1 MIIDAVLQNK
11 NTKKQIYK
19 YAVCSLSG
27 TYCLN
32 DPTLSGE
39 ISRISCGSRWPF
51 CKLEPTQLSTQLSCL
66 LSNEMYI
73 TSQPLISSACLACR
87 IFWFPPAECCSG
99 GCRRPNFRR
108 AAVFQK
114 PLAVHQLSGTTESVW
129 DSGKWTWVKKLL
141 FETEKI
147 WKNHPSILN
156 EKVDEKSAL
165 CFRPHLMPSTKIAEQ
180 WPNDHPILRF
190 ETLVE

>member
-1 MIIDAVLQNK
+1 MNGWIDKPIVKKKIKTHVDDNRCSSTNK

-51 CKLEPTQLSTQLSCL
+51 SKLEPTQLSTQLSCL

-87 IFWFPPAECCSG
+87 TFWFPPAECCSG

-114 PLAVHQLSGTTESVW
+114 PLAVHNYPGQQKVYLRLGKMDMGEEIVVWNGKNMKKSSQHPQRESRW
-129 DSGKWTWVKKLL
+129 KL
-141 FETEKI
+141 
-147 WKNHPSILN
+147 H
-156 EKVDEKSAL
+156 
-165 CFRPHLMPSTKIAEQ
+165 HG
-180 WPNDHPILRF
+180 
-190 ETLVE
+190 